1 MSESDKFLVGH
12 KYTRSRELLDLS
24 EQIYE
29 MVGPTDHQYESN
41 EN

>member
-29 MVGPTDHQYESN
+29 MVGPTDHQYEAN